1 MKKAAKFFFITLI
14 ASLLA
19 VLLSVTAFAEG
30 ETATV
35 VYPDGT
41 EVQVP
46 VGETIV
52 PPSVAD
58 GYYHGQGNT
67 LFKVDAAAGWQF
79 ALEKERT
86 ALSSLEVT
94 ESLAGKRILALGASQ
109 VYYTTKVGST
119 VTEHSEND
127 LNEFLD
133 KQFNTGY
140 TSLLTKVVYVT
151 LYADMEFSSFNP
163 NWEDSSATGNTN
175 CALDLNGHSV
185 TVTQTEPVKIS
196 GIIFYI
202 YSNVAGAQWRHES
215 ADYMF
220 STGANKS
227 EIRLGDISSSAT
239 SIKEYITFFGKSIFT
254 GLQSNGGSIFGGVYE
269 QSAPALT
276 FIELLKVSKIVYAK
290 FTLAEGSLAL
300 FGDTAAT
307 KATAPTITNC
317 QFSADASVYKLCKL
331 GSRTA
336 LSLAFTACTLN
347 GASLTGVTDSVIDN
361 TTTVTLPSGETVS
374 YTVGQTI
381 ALPTAEQTYTDS
393 GGAFYVL
400 TEEKWVLLGANGAE
414 LSSLTV
420 TPDMIGKS
428 YRMEGQHTYQRV
440 YYKTVVDNQ
449 TVYHLEND
457 LNKFLDKQSNTDYK
471 DFFGGTVFVTLYA
484 DMEFSSFNPNWE
496 DESATKNTNCA
507 LDLNGHSVTVT
518 QTEPVKISGI
528 IFYIYSNVAG
538 AQWHHES
545 ADYMFSTGA
554 NKSQICLGDISSS
567 ATQRKEY
574 ITFFGKSIFTGLQS
588 TGGSILGGVYEQSEP
603 ALTFIELLNVSK
615 IVYAKFTLAEGSS
628 ALFGDTAATKAAALT
643 ITNCQFSADASVYK
657 LCKLGS
663 RTVPSLTFTNCTLN
677 GASLTGVTDS
687 VIDNTATV
695 TLPSGKTV
703 SYTVGQTIALPTAE
717 QTYTD
722 SDGAFYVLTEE
733 KWALIGANGAELS
746 SLTVTLDMIG
756 GSYTFEVEHIYE
768 KVFFAVETEGGIQY
782 YANADTY
789 VFDFKALMS
798 SLPIGA
804 RIKLYSDITMEAFR
818 VVNAHGSAKIETEN
832 AENYLDLNGH
842 TLRFAGG
849 EGAAIDVRV
858 HRLYLYSSV
867 GGARIEAPS
876 HALLSAGDHVYTVR
890 GGSKICVA
898 GGIVLGESDENAS
911 QYGENLTVL
920 TPCMLRG
927 AENASIAILGV
938 TLEQSGGAE
947 PFLPMEESNQM
958 KIKGA
963 SFITGGEAEMLLFA
977 TTERITFEDCRFIH
991 TASESVALFRQDGE
1005 ALGVPAFKNCYFYN
1019 IYPSIF
1025 LGEVYVSYADCVF
1038 GFTASAPSE
1047 KLEGAAFS
1055 SISEVTL
1062 SVGGKAYTFKYTL
1075 LLEGCTVVYPG
1086 GLSQIFP
1093 VGSRIVPAIGLPL
1106 YAGEDGSYYT
1116 LTAEGWS
1123 FRLGSQSSTPLTD
1136 LTVTADM
1143 LNKTVYATGYEKA
1156 YLSIEANGEITY
1168 YTNASTYASILKNYL
1183 GAMDA
1188 GARITLYA
1196 NVTLSATTVSGK
1208 RTGDADLV
1216 KSAEYFLDLNG
1227 KTLTFSGSGLAM
1239 DIKAARFYLY
1249 SSTPGGRIEAK
1260 NHALFR
1266 TNNDDYKWV
1275 DGKAI
1280 GSGEAAY
1287 GQYTDEAIK
1296 PAATLYIGEI
1306 AAGANTY
1313 GKNLTVVC
1321 ASVNEYMYGTGVYF
1335 RGGTFVQS
1343 TESTAGYFLLLSRT
1357 GTSIG
1362 SNTHIKGVENTTFV
1376 ITQTTAPLYYNAG
1389 LKIDFKN
1396 CKFISTVNSL
1406 SLFNANGSLS
1416 NAPTFSGCQ
1425 FYDIIPEPSRGVTYT
1440 DCVFGFSGSL
1450 PTVSGVNFTT
1460 VAEQSVTVNGE
1471 EYTFKY
1477 TLNASSS
1484 GFVTVYYPDGR
1495 TELFYVGKT
1504 IEPFTLAQTY
1514 RANGSTYA
1522 NTGNGWKYCLGSVN
1536 GTPLTDLTVTAG
1548 MIGQTVYATGYE
1560 KVYFSVSVNGE
1571 IIYYYSASE
1580 LANYLGAMDAGARIA
1595 LYESVTL
1602 ASGIDC
1608 GAGFFDLQGKTL
1620 TFTGAGTAMTAQSGA
1635 FYLYSSVLGGRV
1647 IAENA
1652 TLIGTANGATF
1663 VIGEGG
1669 MTEKAYG
1676 EKLTVECARV
1686 NASGAAVALRGGR
1699 FVQSESST
1707 AEYFFCPSPLYTA
1720 ANATFV
1726 LSHRGT
1732 AFMAVSGTEAITLES
1747 CCFLSECGLA
1757 DFLYLGMTDAPL
1769 LTLDGCTF
1777 CEGAVMPTEQL
1788 PIAFICTDSRG
1799 RISYQLFLYGATEAD
1814 LGALLRGALNALDG
1828 TASIRLCEDV
1838 LLSER
1843 TTLSSIGGVTLDLN
1857 GHTVTVSAD
1866 ADGAF
1871 AFQGS
1876 HSPLFTLVSSRPGAR
1891 IQSLSASALFYAAD
1905 GEDIDLVIDGENIT
1919 VESGGALFFSDSA
1932 KATLTVRGGAYLHGG
1947 DAIDFVQGDI
1957 YSLTVTDAIV
1967 LGFTLPCAGA
1977 AVQYDGVALA
1987 DTDALSALYGGQ
1999 APEGKVPALLER
2011 TVAGKTYRLYAYFSV
2026 DSVGSVDWGYGLP
2039 IEVWGL
2045 GETATH
2051 ANATV
2056 GGMFGYTF
2064 LPTLVNTSSVL
2075 GQSKVAA
2082 VRPGV
2087 LRMSLTLQ
2095 GTIGLNIYLAE
2106 TLGASEVSVAGATY
2120 TLSDMT
2126 AEDGYYRLTAS
2137 IAPNLAHVPVQIL
2150 LSIGA
2155 YKHAVNVSI
2164 EQYAA
2169 AILAEGAY
2177 AAAHDLTYAM
2187 VEHVEAQTGTRLS
2200 LCEAPEGYRR
2210 AVPTALP
2217 SENAGNTLL
2226 HFIAFQPNGTVS
2238 IALRG
2243 EAGTEVEL
2251 TLSSGRRETLAL
2263 TEDMVI
2269 FEQIYINEF
2278 FGTLTLLAT
2287 KDGKT
2292 EEYKYSLENYLYH
2305 QTDSAVIEKI
2315 QLLYNY
2321 TYFAHLYADLL
2332 NGLSADTDKDHL
2344 CDVCQKSK
2352 SAHKD
2357 ANADG
2362 VCEHCGKETDWSE
2375 GFTFAANA
2383 DGSYTLT
2390 GIGTCTDTTLVIPAT
2405 YLGQPVTA
2413 IGESA
2418 FAGKDIL
2425 RIVLT
2430 DSVKTIGESA
2440 FSGCTSLAAIEIG
2453 TGLASVAENAFAG
2466 CGTITV
2472 YYGGRAAGWGAI
2484 EMAAGNTALTDAT
2497 VFFYCEHAPATDGY
2511 FWYYGED
2518 GEILIHCKD
2527 MDKDHLCD
2535 DCGKQ
2540 TECRD
2545 ENRDHLCDVCGKTL
2559 SACQNNDANHLCDI
2573 CGKVLT
2579 DCEDDNG
2586 DHLCDI
2592 CGERITPCEDIDLD
2606 GDHLCEICGEN
2617 AGACTDADRNHICD
2631 ECAHTISL
2639 CADEDGDGFCDVC
2652 GREIFPQGLCFKQKD
2667 DGTYAVI
2674 SIGDCTDP
2682 YLYIPSIYN
2691 GAPVTEIAPAALVA
2705 CRRLIGVSIPDSV
2718 KKIGYAAFAGCSNL
2732 REVAVGDRVREI
2744 GAAAFALCSSLE
2756 RVTLGDRVE
2765 IIGLSAFANC
2775 VSLTDVAFGD
2785 ALRVIRLGAF
2795 SGCTAL
2801 TETVLPAGLQTL
2813 GLGAF
2818 SGCKSLDRVVM
2829 PASVL
2834 RIGHGA
2840 FSRCPSLDSICY
2852 AGDSAGFDEITVA
2865 ANNRP
2870 LESAELYFYTAAAQ
2884 TEQGSFWYYG
2894 EDGKIVTGSLCEHT
2908 DENHNLLCDV
2918 CGKAVDCVH
2927 ELDETGGG
2935 CLWCNYFVCLVHKD
2949 HNHDLLCDYCTA
2961 AVDCTAHADQNMDGF
2976 CDACGEQVEPEFTW
2990 ESETVT
2996 LEINNHSGGTFKS
3009 LSQAFMAGIAIDAD
3023 PVTENLILARNAAA
3037 TEATGVSASYR
3048 YLPDDLIGE
3057 YAWSKNYERIAVEQ
3071 EIGKYADVYCNF
3083 GYDMLAA
3090 SLLGCFANLKT
3101 ELSDN
3106 YFDFA
3111 MNESYAETIGDSEGY
3126 MYEYMESLA
3135 FDSDRM
3141 YLLASDYFIDLARAF
3156 YCIPVNATMLSS
3168 LGENAVETLAAMA
3181 ESGAWTYDA
3190 LLRYS
3195 AAFTDANASSDQV
3208 GLVLAE
3214 DSLTAAGLLYTSSV
3228 SLYDGADNEALYLF
3242 ADQLDK
3248 LIGGKGVLL
3257 AETASAAR
3265 ARFASGGALF
3275 GGVTILA
3282 SLETSPYRDLS
3293 DGVLILPVPVHVG
3306 SADYAT
3312 RIHDTGRIG
3321 AISAKTEKFG
3331 PASAFLNYQSTH
3343 SGEVLSSYFERELAV
3358 GAFAESEA
3366 LSEVNLRMLALMRE
3380 HVGSQREQA
3389 LENTVAI
3396 FGDHPGALSPA
3407 GDITFGALRWQD
3419 VLREEHYES
3428 TYVRLYYR
3436 MVCEQKQELLKAIF
3450 SNGVT
3455 SLPR

>member
-1 MKKAAKFFFITLI
+1 MKRAAKFFFITLI

-19 VLLSVTAFAEG
+19 VLLSVTAFAEA

-109 VYYTTKVGST
+109 VYYTTTVGST
-119 VTEHSEND
+119 VTEYYEND
-127 LNEFLD
+127 LNEFFD

-140 TSLLTKVVYVT
+140 KGFFGATVYVT

-163 NWEDSSATGNTN
+163 NWEDESASGNTN

-202 YSNVAGAQWRHES
+202 YS
-215 ADYMF
+215 
-220 STGANKS
+220 
-227 EIRLGDISSSAT
+227 
-239 SIKEYITFFGKSIFT
+239 
-254 GLQSNGGSIFGGVYE
+254 
-269 QSAPALT
+269 
-276 FIELLKVSKIVYAK
+276 KV
-290 FTLAEGSLAL
+290 E
-300 FGDTAAT
+300 
-307 KATAPTITNC
+307 
-317 QFSADASVYKLCKL
+317 
-331 GSRTA
+331 
-336 LSLAFTACTLN
+336 
-347 GASLTGVTDSVIDN
+347 
-361 TTTVTLPSGETVS
+361 
-374 YTVGQTI
+374 
-381 ALPTAEQTYTDS
+381 
-393 GGAFYVL
+393 
-400 TEEKWVLLGANGAE
+400 
-414 LSSLTV
+414 
-420 TPDMIGKS
+420 
-428 YRMEGQHTYQRV
+428 
-440 YYKTVVDNQ
+440 
-449 TVYHLEND
+449 
-457 LNKFLDKQSNTDYK
+457 
-471 DFFGGTVFVTLYA
+471 
-484 DMEFSSFNPNWE
+484 
-496 DESATKNTNCA
+496 
-507 LDLNGHSVTVT
+507 
-518 QTEPVKISGI
+518 
-528 IFYIYSNVAG
+528 G

-554 NKSQICLGDISSS
+554 DKSQICLGDLSPN

-574 ITFFGKSIFTGLQS
+574 ITFFGKSIFTGLLS
-588 TGGSILGGVYEQSEP
+588 TGGSIFGGIYEQSAP

-628 ALFGDTAATKAAALT
+628 ALFGDTAATGAAAPT

-657 LCKLGS
+657 LCKLGG
-663 RTVPSLTFTNCTLN
+663 RTAPILAFTDCTLN

-703 SYTVGQTIALPTAE
+703 SYALGETIALPTAE

-722 SDGAFYVLTEE
+722 ADGAFYVLTKE
-733 KWALIGANGAELS
+733 KWALLDANGAELS

-756 GSYTFEVEHIYE
+756 GSYTLEVEHIYE
-768 KVFFAVETEGGIQY
+768 KVFFAVETEGGIEY

-804 RIKLYSDITMEAFR
+804 RIRLYSDITIEAFR
-818 VVNAHGSAKIETEN
+818 VINAHGSAKIETEN

-858 HRLYLYSSV
+858 HKLYLYSSV

-947 PFLPMEESNQM
+947 PFLPMEENNQM

-963 SFITGGEAEMLLFA
+963 SFITGGEAEMLFFA
-977 TTERITFEDCRFIH
+977 TTECITFEDCRFIH

-1005 ALGVPAFKNCYFYN
+1005 TLGVPAFKNCYFYN

-1025 LGEVYVSYADCVF
+1025 LDEVYVSYADCAF

-1093 VGSRIVPAIGLPL
+1093 VGSRIVPAINLPL

-1123 FRLGSQSSTPLTD
+1123 FRLGSQSGTLLTD

-1156 YLSIEANGEITY
+1156 YLSIEANGAITY
-1168 YTNASTYASILKNYL
+1168 YTDASTYASILKNYL

-1196 NVTLSATTVSGK
+1196 NVTLSATTIVSGK

-1239 DIKAARFYLY
+1239 DIKAAQFYLY
-1249 SSTPGGRIEAK
+1249 SSTPGGRIEAE

-1275 DGKAI
+1275 DDKAI
-1280 GSGEAAY
+1280 GIEAADY
-1287 GQYTDEAIK
+1287 GNYSNEAIK

-1321 ASVNEYMYGTGVYF
+1321 ASVNVDMYGKGVYF

-1343 TESTAGYFLLLSRT
+1343 TASTANYFLMLSRE
-1357 GTSIG
+1357 GTSIA
-1362 SNTHIKGVENTTFV
+1362 SNNHIKGVENTTFV

-1406 SLFNANGSLS
+1406 SLFHADGSLS

-1425 FYDIIPEPSRGVTYT
+1425 FYDIIPETSLGVTHT

-1450 PTVSGVNFTT
+1450 PTDSGVNFTT

-1477 TLNASSS
+1477 ALNASSS

-1504 IEPFTLAQTY
+1504 IEPFTSAQTY

-1522 NTGNGWKYCLGSVN
+1522 NTGNGWKYYLN
-1536 GTPLTDLTVTAG
+1536 GELLTDLTVTDD

-1571 IIYYYSASE
+1571 ILYYYSASE
-1580 LANYLGAMDAGARIA
+1580 LENYLGTMDAGARIT

-1602 ASGIDC
+1602 ASGIAC
-1608 GAGFFDLQGKTL
+1608 GAGFLDLQGKTL
-1620 TFTGAGTAMTAQSGA
+1620 TFTGAGTAMTAKSGE

-1652 TLIGTANGATF
+1652 TLIGTASGATF
-1663 VIGEGG
+1663 VIGEAS

-1799 RISYQLFLYGATEAD
+1799 RISYQLFLDGATEAD
-1814 LGALLRGALNALDG
+1814 LGVLLRGALSALDG
-1828 TASIRLCEDV
+1828 TASIQLCEDI
-1838 LLSER
+1838 LLSAR

-1857 GHTVTVSAD
+1857 GHTVTVSAG

-1891 IQSLSASALFYAAD
+1891 IQNLSASALFYAAD

-1919 VESGGALFFSDSA
+1919 VESGGALFSSDSA

-2106 TLGASEVSVAGATY
+2106 TLGASEVSVAGVTY

-2226 HFIAFQPNGTVS
+2226 NAIAFQPNGTVS
-2238 IALRG
+2238 IALLG

-2251 TLSSGRRETLAL
+2251 TLSSGRRETLAM
-2263 TEDMVI
+2263 TGDVVI

-2287 KDGKT
+2287 KEGKT

-2305 QTDSAVIEKI
+2305 QTDPAVIEKL

-2321 TYFAHLYADLL
+2321 TYFAHLYADML
-2332 NGLSADTDKDHL
+2332 NGLSADTDNDHL

-2357 ANADG
+2357 ANGDG
-2362 VCEHCGKETDWSE
+2362 VCEYCGNETDWSE
-2375 GFTFAANA
+2375 GFTFAANT

-2413 IGESA
+2413 IGEGA
-2418 FAGKDIL
+2418 FAGKDIC

-2430 DSVKTIGESA
+2430 DSVKTIGASA
-2440 FSGCTSLAAIEIG
+2440 FEGCTSLEAIEIG

-2466 CGTITV
+2466 CGAITV

-2535 DCGKQ
+2535 DCGEQ

-2545 ENRDHLCDVCGKTL
+2545 ENRDHLCDVCGETL
-2559 SACQNNDANHLCDI
+2559 SDCENNDANHLCDI

-2691 GAPVTEIAPAALVA
+2691 GAPVTEIAPAALAA

-2732 REVAVGDRVREI
+2732 REVTVGDRVKEI

-2801 TETVLPAGLQTL
+2801 TETVLPEGLQTL

-2852 AGDSAGFDEITVA
+2852 AGDSTGFDGITVA
-2865 ANNRP
+2865 KNNRP
-2870 LESAELYFYTAAAQ
+2870 LESAEIYFYTAAAQ
-2884 TEQGSFWYYG
+2884 TEQECFWYYG
-2894 EDGKIVTGSLCEHT
+2894 EDGKIVTGSLCDHT

-2927 ELDETGGG
+2927 EFDETGGG

-2976 CDACGEQVEPEFTW
+2976 CDDCGEQVEPEFTW
-2990 ESETVT
+2990 ESETIT

-3023 PVTENLILARNAAA
+3023 PVTEDLILARNAAA

-3048 YLPDDLIGE
+3048 YLPDDMIGE

-3195 AAFTDANASSDQV
+3195 AAFTDANASSDKA

-3248 LIGGKGVLL
+3248 LIGGKGVLR

-3343 SGEVLSSYFERELAV
+3343 SGEVLSSYFERDLAV

-3419 VLREEHYES
+3419 VLLEEHYES

-3450 SNGVT
+3450 SSGVT

>member
-1 MKKAAKFFFITLI
+1 MKRAAKFFFITLI

-19 VLLSVTAFAEG
+19 VLLSVTAFAEA

-79 ALEKERT
+79 ALEQERT

-94 ESLAGKRILALGASQ
+94 ESLAGERILALGASQ

-119 VTEHSEND
+119 VTDHCEND

-133 KQFNTGY
+133 KQSNEDY

-163 NWEDSSATGNTN
+163 NWEDESATKNTY

-202 YSNVAGAQWRHES
+202 YSKVAGAQWHHES
-215 ADYMF
+215 ADHMF

-227 EIRLGDISSSAT
+227 QLFLGDISSDAT
-239 SIKEYITFFGKSIFT
+239 QRKEYITFFGKSIFT
-254 GLQSNGGSIFGGVYE
+254 DLASNGGSIFGGVYE

-290 FTLAEGSLAL
+290 FTLSEGSSAL

-307 KATAPTITNC
+307 SAAAPTITNC

-331 GSRTA
+331 GGRTA
-336 LSLAFTACTLN
+336 PILAFT
-347 GASLTGVTDSVIDN
+347 D
-361 TTTVTLPSGETVS
+361 
-374 YTVGQTI
+374 
-381 ALPTAEQTYTDS
+381 
-393 GGAFYVL
+393 
-400 TEEKWVLLGANGAE
+400 
-414 LSSLTV
+414 
-420 TPDMIGKS
+420 
-428 YRMEGQHTYQRV
+428 
-440 YYKTVVDNQ
+440 
-449 TVYHLEND
+449 
-457 LNKFLDKQSNTDYK
+457 
-471 DFFGGTVFVTLYA
+471 
-484 DMEFSSFNPNWE
+484 
-496 DESATKNTNCA
+496 
-507 LDLNGHSVTVT
+507 
-518 QTEPVKISGI
+518 
-528 IFYIYSNVAG
+528 
-538 AQWHHES
+538 
-545 ADYMFSTGA
+545 
-554 NKSQICLGDISSS
+554 
-567 ATQRKEY
+567 
-574 ITFFGKSIFTGLQS
+574 
-588 TGGSILGGVYEQSEP
+588 
-603 ALTFIELLNVSK
+603 
-615 IVYAKFTLAEGSS
+615 
-628 ALFGDTAATKAAALT
+628 
-643 ITNCQFSADASVYK
+643 
-657 LCKLGS
+657 
-663 RTVPSLTFTNCTLN
+663 CTLN

-703 SYTVGQTIALPTAE
+703 SYALGETIALPTAE

-722 SDGAFYVLTEE
+722 ADGAFYVLTKE
-733 KWALIGANGAELS
+733 KWALLDANGAELS

-756 GSYTFEVEHIYE
+756 GSYTLEVEHIYE
-768 KVFFAVETEGGIQY
+768 KVFFAVETEGGIEY

-804 RIKLYSDITMEAFR
+804 RIRLYSDITIEAFR
-818 VVNAHGSAKIETEN
+818 VINAHGSAKIETEN

-876 HALLSAGDHVYTVR
+876 HALLSVGDHVYTAR

-947 PFLPMEESNQM
+947 PFLPMEENNQM

-1025 LGEVYVSYADCVF
+1025 LGEVYVSYADCAF

-1093 VGSRIVPAIGLPL
+1093 VGSRIVPAIDLPL

-1123 FRLGSQSSTPLTD
+1123 FYLESQSGTPLTD

-1156 YLSIEANGEITY
+1156 YLSIEANGAITY
-1168 YTNASTYASILKNYL
+1168 YTDASTYASILQDYL
-1183 GAMDA
+1183 VAMDA
-1188 GARITLYA
+1188 GARITLYEG
-1196 NVTLSATTVSGK
+1196 VTLSTTIVSGK

-1216 KSAEYFLDLNG
+1216 KNAEYFLDLNG

-1239 DIKAARFYLY
+1239 DIKAAHFYLY
-1249 SSTPGGRIEAK
+1249 SSTPGGRIVAE

-1266 TNNDDYKWV
+1266 TNNDEYKWG
-1275 DGKAI
+1275 DG
-1280 GSGEAAY
+1280 
-1287 GQYTDEAIK
+1287 EAIK

-1321 ASVNEYMYGTGVYF
+1321 ASVNVDMYGKGVYF

-1343 TESTAGYFLLLSRT
+1343 TASTANYFLMLSRE
-1357 GTSIG
+1357 GTSIA
-1362 SNTHIKGVENTTFV
+1362 SNNHIKGVENTTFV
-1376 ITQTTAPLYYNAG
+1376 ITKTTTAPLHYNAG
-1389 LKIDFKN
+1389 LKVDFKN

-1406 SLFNANGSLS
+1406 SLFHADGSLS

-1425 FYDIIPEPSRGVTYT
+1425 FYDMIPETSLGVTHT

-1450 PTVSGVNFTT
+1450 PTDSGVNFTT

-1477 TLNASSS
+1477 ALNASSS

-1495 TELFYVGKT
+1495 TELFYVDET

-1522 NTGNGWKYCLGSVN
+1522 NTGNGWKYYLN
-1536 GTPLTDLTVTAG
+1536 GELLTDLTVTTD
-1548 MIGQTVYATGYE
+1548 MIGQAVYATGYE
-1560 KVYFSVSVNGE
+1560 KAYFSVSVNGE
-1571 IIYYYSASE
+1571 ILYYYSASE
-1580 LANYLGAMDAGARIA
+1580 LENYLGTMDAGARIT

-1602 ASGIDC
+1602 ASGIAC
-1608 GAGFFDLQGKTL
+1608 GAGFLDLQGKTL
-1620 TFTGAGTAMTAQSGA
+1620 TFTGAGTAMTAKSGE

-1652 TLIGTANGATF
+1652 TLIGTASGATF
-1663 VIGEGG
+1663 VIGEAS

-1799 RISYQLFLYGATEAD
+1799 RISYQLFLNGATEAD

-1828 TASIRLCEDV
+1828 TASIRLCEDI

-1891 IQSLSASALFYAAD
+1891 IQNLSASALFYAAD

-1919 VESGGALFFSDSA
+1919 VESGGALFSSDSA

-2075 GQSKVAA
+2075 GQSQVAA

-2106 TLGASEVSVAGATY
+2106 TLGASEVSVAGVTY

-2226 HFIAFQPNGTVS
+2226 NAIAFQPNGTVS
-2238 IALRG
+2238 IALLG

-2251 TLSSGRRETLAL
+2251 TLSSGRRETLAM
-2263 TEDMVI
+2263 TGDVVI

-2287 KDGKT
+2287 KEGKT

-2305 QTDSAVIEKI
+2305 QTDPAVIEKL

-2321 TYFAHLYADLL
+2321 TYFAHLYADML
-2332 NGLSADTDKDHL
+2332 NGLSADTDNDHL

-2357 ANADG
+2357 ANGDG
-2362 VCEHCGKETDWSE
+2362 VCEYCGNETDWSE
-2375 GFTFAANA
+2375 GFTFAANT

-2413 IGESA
+2413 IGEGA
-2418 FAGKDIL
+2418 FAGKDIC

-2430 DSVKTIGESA
+2430 DSVKTIGASA
-2440 FSGCTSLAAIEIG
+2440 FEGCTSLEAIEIG

-2466 CGTITV
+2466 CGAITV

-2535 DCGKQ
+2535 DCGEQ

-2545 ENRDHLCDVCGKTL
+2545 ENRDHLCDVCGETL
-2559 SACQNNDANHLCDI
+2559 SDCENNDANHLCDI

-2691 GAPVTEIAPAALVA
+2691 GAPVTEIAPAALAA

-2732 REVAVGDRVREI
+2732 REVTVGDRVREI

-2801 TETVLPAGLQTL
+2801 TETVLPEGLQTL

-2852 AGDSAGFDEITVA
+2852 AGDSTGFDEITVA

-2870 LESAELYFYTAAAQ
+2870 LESAEIYFYTAAAQ

-2894 EDGKIVTGSLCEHT
+2894 EDGKIVTGSLCDHT

-2927 ELDETGGG
+2927 EFDETGGG

-2949 HNHDLLCDYCTA
+2949 HNRDLLCDYCTA

-2976 CDACGEQVEPEFTW
+2976 CDICGEQVEPEFTW
-2990 ESETVT
+2990 ESETIT

-3023 PVTENLILARNAAA
+3023 PVTEDLILARNAAA

-3048 YLPDDLIGE
+3048 YLPDDMIGE

-3195 AAFTDANASSDQV
+3195 AAFTDANASSDQA

-3248 LIGGKGVLL
+3248 LIGGKGVLR

-3343 SGEVLSSYFERELAV
+3343 SGEVLSSYFERDLAV

-3396 FGDHPGALSPA
+3396 FGDHPGALSPT

-3419 VLREEHYES
+3419 VLLEEHYES

-3450 SNGVT
+3450 SSGVT